1 MNEEDIRIDD
11 ELPLERETT
20 WLTLAILLT
29 DRKLFETLFSMFRMD
44 SQSEDAKKAALAQI
58 ESAAGMR
65 GMSFVEYMELLTDF
79 AYWMG
84 DLSELADLQGK

>member
-1 MNEEDIRIDD
+1 MDEIRIED

-20 WLTLAILLT
+20 WLTFAILLA
-29 DRKLFETLFSMFRMD
+29 DRKLFESLFSIFRKD
-44 SQSEDAKKAALAQI
+44 SKSEEAKKAALAQI

-65 GMSFVEYMELLTDF
+65 GMSFVEYMELLSDF

-84 DLSELADLQGK
+84 DLSELDLQGK

>member
-1 MNEEDIRIDD
+1 MNEEDIRIED

-20 WLTLAILLT
+20 WLTLAILLS
-29 DRKLFETLFSMFRMD
+29 DRKLFETLFSIFRKD
-44 SQSEDAKKAALAQI
+44 SQSEEAKKAALAQI

-84 DLSELADLQGK
+84 DLSELADIQRK